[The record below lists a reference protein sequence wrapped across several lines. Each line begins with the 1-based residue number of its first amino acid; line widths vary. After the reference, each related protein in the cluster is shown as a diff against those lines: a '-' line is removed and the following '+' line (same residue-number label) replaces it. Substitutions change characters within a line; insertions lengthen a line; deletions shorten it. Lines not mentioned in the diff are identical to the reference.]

1 MTPKRI
7 LVMVT
12 LAFLALL
19 TLQTAGIL
27 PPLNFPDLAAALPG
41 GGGFD
46 PDALSVLAA
55 GAAFGTIRTRILPT
69 ANSVASGKTATIDLP
84 IGIKYHSVGLTI
96 GYDGSNASKET
107 AGTAANQV
115 VNDIRVLINGKL
127 QRLHSLKQL
136 NAINIANGS
145 QYAIRTSGS
154 MGSSG
159 YREYIKIFLS
169 EPWRKDI
176 RQQAMG
182 AWNMNPADVRS
193 FQVQVDFAT
202 ITSPVLSGYY
212 EFEELGDA
220 RLGGILK
227 WIRQTFPAVG
237 SSVEAATIQRP
248 VGDFLQALQ
257 FFATSDGKY
266 VNQLKLTVNGAQVQ
280 EEIDYLTQRARLFG
294 WDLNPDTNAY
304 STTNYLSPRF
314 DLPFDVDDPIAQAI
328 RLELVREL
336 TFKATLDSAASGTLD
351 VMVGRIGAPD

>member
-1 MTPKRI
+1 MI
-7 LVMVT
+7 
-12 LAFLALL
+12 
-19 TLQTAGIL
+19 
-27 PPLNFPDLAAALPG
+27 PD

-46 PDALSVLAA
+46 PDALALLAG

-84 IGIKYHSVGLTI
+84 VGLRYHSIGLTI
-96 GYDGSNASKET
+96 GYDATNTSKET
-107 AGTAANQV
+107 AGTLVNQV
-115 VNDIRVLINGKL
+115 VNDIRVLVNGKL

-159 YREYIKIFLS
+159 YREYVKINFA

-182 AWNMNPADVRS
+182 AWNMNPADARS

-202 ITSPVLSGYY
+202 ITTPVLSGYY
-212 EFEELGDA
+212 EFEELQDA
-220 RLGGILK
+220 RLGQILK

-237 SSVEAATIQRP
+237 TIVESAQIQRP
-248 VGDFLQALQ
+248 VGDFLQALL
-257 FFATSDGKY
+257 FFASSDGKF
-266 VNQLKLTVNGAQVQ
+266 VNNLKFTVNGAQVQ

-294 WDLNPDTNAY
+294 WDLNPDTNAQ
-304 STTNYLSPRF
+304 SSTNYLSPRF
-314 DLPFDVDDPIAQAI
+314 DLPLDVDDPINQAI

-336 TFKATLDSAASGTLD
+336 IFKATMDSAASGTLD
-351 VMVGRIGAPD
+351 VMVGRVGAPD